1 MNVAPLS
8 PMERKRMNM
17 SVELSPGQLTKAAQF
32 DPNQDISHIAEPHDI
47 ETSGSVED
55 DNPLSTD

>member
-1 MNVAPLS
+1 
-8 PMERKRMNM
+8 MERKRMNM